1 MGHQRTH
8 TEFVGQSEGLVV
20 VGFGQYTVW
29 GVAVPGDLPE
39 KP

>member
-1 MGHQRTH
+1 MGLEGTH
-8 TEFVGQSEGLVV
+8 TEFLGQSEGLAV

-29 GVAVPGDLPE
+29 GVAVQGDLPE